1 MPGEPTSARTRKE
14 TDMNTETRRTERVDE
29 ARRIF
34 EEFGIGNVAVL
45 EGWDGAEIDALAE
58 FLTEEEMQTLI
69 DEFADLEDVRE

>member
-1 MPGEPTSARTRKE
+1 
-14 TDMNTETRRTERVDE
+14 MNTETRRTERVDE